1 MTQAGAREGIR
12 PILMANLGEAARGLH
27 GARLRTVLGLVGV
40 MLGIA
45 SVIAMISLGEIATAE
60 SRKRFEALGTD
71 ILAITKSDTPAA
83 SRRQGAVIGLEDA
96 LALADMVPTV
106 SEAAPQIE
114 TLGSFAYGGRSVG
127 RGLKHGVSGTFARVN
142 RLRVA
147 EGRFLSDM
155 DAERYFSVV
164 GADVASAMRRGG
176 AREVVGDVLE
186 IDERLFT
193 VVGVLADTPETY
205 GLAFELHA
213 NQSVFVPI
221 TTVRRIDPRTEI
233 GLIVARVE
241 AGAHH
246 AGAARDVQAYF
257 SGRTR
262 GLALEVTSA
271 EQLIGQME
279 SQLGL
284 MTLLLG
290 AVGCISLIVGGIGVM
305 NIMLISVAE
314 RRREIGIRRA
324 LGATRGNIQGQF
336 LIEAVILTLCGGL
349 AGIVVGT
356 GGSYGFC
363 RFTGWEFFVSPAS
376 VVIGV
381 GVSSVVGVFFGFQPA
396 YQAARL
402 DPIVALQ
409 GE

>member
-1 MTQAGAREGIR
+1 MRGMR
-12 PILMANLGEAARGLH
+12 PILAANLREAVRSLH
-27 GARLRTVLGLVGV
+27 GARLRTVLGLIGV
-40 MLGIA
+40 MLGIS

-60 SRKRFEALGTD
+60 SRKRFEALGPD
-71 ILAITKSDTPAA
+71 ILAITKSDTSAA

-96 LALADMVPTV
+96 LALADAVPTV
-106 SEAAPQIE
+106 SEAAPQTE
-114 TLGSFAYGGRSVG
+114 AQGSFAYRGKSVG
-127 RGLKHGVSGTFARVN
+127 QGLTQGVSAAFAGVN
-142 RLRVA
+142 RLQVA

-155 DAERYFSVV
+155 DAERYFAVV
-164 GADVASAMRRGG
+164 GADLASAMRRGG
-176 AREVVGDVLE
+176 AREVVGDILE

-205 GLAFELHA
+205 ALPYQLQA

-221 TTVRRIDPRTEI
+221 TTVRRIDPSTEI
-233 GLIVARVE
+233 GLIVARAA
-241 AGAHH
+241 AGVHH
-246 AGAARDVQAYF
+246 ADAARDVQAYF
-257 SGRTR
+257 GGRTR
-262 GLALEVTSA
+262 DLALRVTSA
-271 EQLIGQME
+271 EQLIEQME

-290 AVGCISLIVGGIGVM
+290 AVGSISLIVGGIGVM

-324 LGATRGNIQGQF
+324 LGAKRGDIQGQF

-356 GGSYGFC
+356 GATYGVC
-363 RFTGWEFFVSPAS
+363 RFTGWEFFVSPTS
-376 VVIGV
+376 VAIGV

-396 YQAARL
+396 YQASRL

-409 GE
+409 GGIA

>member
-1 MTQAGAREGIR
+1 MTRAGARRGSR
-12 PILMANLGEAARGLH
+12 PILLANLGEAARSLH

-40 MLGIA
+40 TLGIA
-45 SVIAMISLGEIATAE
+45 SVIAMISLAKIATAE

-71 ILAITKSDTPAA
+71 ILAITKSDTAA
-83 SRRQGAVIGLEDA
+83 ATSMQGAAIGLEDA
-96 LALADMVPTV
+96 LALADAIPTV

-114 TLGSFAYGGRSVG
+114 AHGSFAYGGRSVG
-127 RGLKHGVSGTFARVN
+127 QGLTHGVSGAFARVN
-142 RLRVA
+142 RLRIV

-155 DAERYFSVV
+155 DAERYFAVV
-164 GADVASAMRRGG
+164 GADVAAAMRRSG

-186 IDERLFT
+186 IEERLFT

-205 GLAFELHA
+205 ALPFQLHA
-213 NQSVFVPI
+213 NGSVFVPI
-221 TTVRRIDPRTEI
+221 TTVRRIDPSTEI
-233 GLIVARVE
+233 GLIVARAA

-246 AGAARDVQAYF
+246 AAAARDVQAYF

-262 GLALEVTSA
+262 GLALRITSA
-271 EQLIGQME
+271 EQLIEQME

-290 AVGCISLIVGGIGVM
+290 AVGSISLIVGGVGVM
-305 NIMLISVAE
+305 NIMLISVSE
-314 RRREIGIRRA
+314 RRREIGVRRA
-324 LGATRGNIQGQF
+324 LGATRADIQGQF
-336 LIEAVILTLCGGL
+336 LSEAVILTLCGGL

-356 GGSYGFC
+356 GAAYGVC
-363 RFTGWEFFVSPAS
+363 RFTGWEFFLSPTS

-381 GVSSVVGVFFGFQPA
+381 GVASVVGVFFGFQPA
-396 YQAARL
+396 YQASRL